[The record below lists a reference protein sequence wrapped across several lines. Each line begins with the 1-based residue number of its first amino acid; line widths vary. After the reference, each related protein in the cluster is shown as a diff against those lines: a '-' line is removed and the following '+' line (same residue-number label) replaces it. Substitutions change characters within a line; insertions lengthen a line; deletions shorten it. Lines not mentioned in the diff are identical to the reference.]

1 MRLYPILNKILQT
14 ILPSSLYLKLFIWK
28 KGFEEPELK
37 LVYDLCDSSKIS
49 VDVGAA
55 NGLYLAHLYPIS
67 KECYAF
73 EPREGALNNLK
84 KIAKELG
91 ESMSN
96 EELSEMLE
104 RASTSGKEI
113 SKEDFYNIMTK

>member
-1 MRLYPILNKILQT
+1 LDKIFDIFDEDNT
-14 ILPSSLYLKLFIWK
+14 
-28 KGFEEPELK
+28 G
-37 LVYDLCDSSKIS
+37 KI
-49 VDVGAA
+49 
-55 NGLYLAHLYPIS
+55 N
-67 KECYAF
+67 
-73 EPREGALNNLK
+73 LNNLK